1 MNIRTFLSFFI
12 CYLFIQ
18 DKKMYK
24 YLITDVNY
32 ISNEKMELFS
42 AVIFATLFFSGYFT
56 RNNGGIPLP
65 LREVC
70 EETGDECWKRF
81 DLWYYIIGDGNPTG
95 FVSLLTKNLCIW
107 FFVYGTCHLMTY
119 VEPQRKLFK
128 PFKFNPNYP
137 PLTLVVKEIFRSAR
151 GVFIGT
157 IYERIVHMQ
166 HEKGSLPLLHLPDNF
181 QLSIG
186 EGDYPELDIVAA
198 IAIAIFNYMWGDFHF
213 YWTHRLLHTKWLY
226 KNVHKVHHE
235 SFNPDPFSG
244 MIEYHGV
251 KMLSIM

>member
-1 MNIRTFLSFFI
+1 
-12 CYLFIQ
+12 
-18 DKKMYK
+18 MYK
-24 YLITDVNY
+24 CLITDVNY
-32 ISNEKMELFS
+32 IFNEIMELFS
-42 AVIFATLFFSGYFT
+42 AVIFATFFFSGYFT
-56 RNNGGIPLP
+56 RNTGGIPLP

-137 PLTLVVKEIFRSAR
+137 PLTLVMKEIFRSAR
-151 GVFIGT
+151 GVTIGT
-157 IYERIVHMQ
+157 VYERIVHMQ
-166 HEKGSLPLLHLPDNF
+166 HEKGSLPLLQLPDNF

-186 EGDYPELDIVAA
+186 EGHYPELDIVAA

-244 MIEYHGV
+244 IV
-251 KMLSIM
+251 TLNIVT